1 MSGNYLYWVGM
12 ICLLT
17 AGCTMRQT
25 GYTAV
30 GTAAG
35 GGIGY
40 SIHHDGKEAALGGL
54 AGALTGNLAG
64 QWQDKNDQ
72 SKHAKGYEE
81 GYKQAKVDISVKNWD
96 ENTGKGAEPRKH
108 LVSVMLPK
116 RQENDVIYDQRE
128 ITVEDYR

>member
-1 MSGNYLYWVGM
+1 MCSNYLYWVGM
-12 ICLLT
+12 ICLLST
-17 AGCTMRQT
+17 GCTLRQA

-40 SIHHDGKEAALGGL
+40 SIHHDGKEAAIGGL

-64 QWQDKNDQ
+64 QWQDRIDKT
-72 SKHAKGYEE
+72 KHDKSYEE
-81 GYKQAKVDISVKNWD
+81 GYKRAGVDIAVKNWD
-96 ENTGKGAEPRKH
+96 QNTGKAGVPRKQ

-116 RQENDVIYDQRE
+116 REENGIIYDSRE
-128 ITVEDYR
+128 ITLEDNQ